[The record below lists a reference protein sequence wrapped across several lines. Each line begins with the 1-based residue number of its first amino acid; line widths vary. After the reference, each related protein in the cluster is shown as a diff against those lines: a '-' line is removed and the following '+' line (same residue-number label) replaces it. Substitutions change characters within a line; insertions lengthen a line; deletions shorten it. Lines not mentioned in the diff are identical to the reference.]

1 MKRAVR
7 LLYIVQLLNDRPMT
21 TNELAQRCEVS
32 ERTIRKDMLDLQGN
46 PLYLPLILR
55 VRREWK
61 LLGKPAEERKET
73 CQ

>member
-46 PLYLPLILR
+46 PLYLRLILR

>member
-61 LLGKPAEERKET
+61 LLGNPAEERKET